1 MLIVLSETRDSPLG
15 DPRSA
20 LAEALQPPKLKSIDK
35 AFEELLD
42 IQAIAFK
49 QDLDSDSGIRSPAIC
64 FNKEPIY

>member
-49 QDLDSDSGIRSPAIC
+49 QLDSDSGIRSLAIS
-64 FNKEPIY
+64 FNKKPIY